1 MFRCILLLLC
11 IVVSVS
17 LDASSLR
24 VVDLRCENM
33 LTPLGVDEKTPLLSW
48 KLESE
53 KRCES
58 QSAYEIVVGT
68 DRKSLLGKG
77 KGLVWKSGKVKS
89 SESVQIKYS
98 GKKLLPFT
106 RYYWSVRCYNSE
118 GKVSDWSEISYWET
132 SMLSASDW
140 KAQWITDG
148 SVTPNKEED
157 FYKPDPS
164 PLFRKDF
171 KIDGRVKKA
180 RLYISGLGYYEVSL
194 NGEKIGDYC
203 LDPGWTSY
211 SKQVLY
217 STYDVTN
224 MLVVGRNSLGVILGN
239 GYFNPLPMKIFVP
252 LRDILRIG
260 RPCLKAQIM
269 VELENGQKVTIS
281 TDESWRTH
289 PSPVIRNNVYL
300 GEEYDARK
308 YIKGW
313 YSPLYDASLWK
324 NAVLMQNPPEG
335 ELTSQIQPPIRVLE
349 KINPKRMTETRPG
362 EFVMD
367 MGQNFAGVVGI
378 KVKGPKGTKIRIRY
392 GEDIYSDGSLN
403 VMTSVAGQQKK
414 VWNADYTTSGQPPI
428 AWQEDVYVLNGDE
441 SGEEWRPRFTFHG
454 FRYIEIT
461 GWPGRPSMDDIVGY
475 RLGADLER
483 NGSFES
489 SNDMLNKLFKV
500 MDYTFRSNVFSV
512 QSDCPAREKFGY
524 GGDMVC
530 VSPTFCWYYD
540 MSNFY
545 RKAVRDFANDQ
556 RPLGGVTETAPFNGI
571 ESLGLGDKSGPIGWQ
586 LAYGFLQQLVYR
598 FYGDNH
604 TLAKYYDSFKKQ
616 VDFISSK
623 AEDYIIDRCINDHE
637 SLEERIP
644 ALFAT
649 AHYYHH
655 VIILEEFAEL
665 LGKKADIQIY
675 SQLSENIK
683 SAFIKKYVNKG
694 DGTVGN
700 ATQASQAIALL
711 YGLVPEEEKG
721 KAFEQLLQRIKR
733 DAYHVRSGIFG
744 VNAVLNVLSSYGRND
759 VAYRMVTNPD
769 YPGWMYMLKSGA
781 TTLWETWKYS
791 DNIFSQNHPM
801 FGSVG
806 EWLFHSLG
814 GIQMT
819 SPGFK
824 TFRIKPQLVEGLD
837 WVKCNYNSSY
847 GMIKCEWKN
856 ESKMFKI
863 NVSIPVNT
871 TAELYLPANR
881 ESYISENN
889 FDVAEV
895 EGVKDVRY
903 EDGYWILKLFSGN
916 YSFERK

>member
-1 MFRCILLLLC
+1 MLRYILLSFCFFSIILN
-11 IVVSVS
+11 
-17 LDASSLR
+17 ASSLR

-33 LTPLGVDEKTPLLSW
+33 STPLGIDEKNPLLSW
-48 KLESE
+48 KLESD
-53 KRCES
+53 KRGES

-68 DRKSLLGKG
+68 DKESLLNRGKD
-77 KGLVWKSGKVKS
+77 LVWNSGKVNS
-89 SESVQIKYS
+89 SENVQVKYL
-98 GKKLLPFT
+98 GKTLSPFT
-106 RYYWSVRCYNSE
+106 RYYWSIRSYDSNGDVSE
-118 GKVSDWSEISYWET
+118 WSEISYWET
-132 SMLSASDW
+132 SMLSSSDW

-148 SVTPNKEED
+148 SVAPDKEED
-157 FYKPDPS
+157 FYKSDPS

-171 KIDGRVKKA
+171 NIDSRVKKA
-180 RLYISGLGYYEVSL
+180 RLYISGLGYYEASL
-194 NGEKIGDYC
+194 NGEKIGDHC
-203 LDPGWTSY
+203 LDPGWTAY

-217 STYDVTN
+217 STYDVTE
-224 MLVVGRNSLGVILGN
+224 LIEVGENTIGVILGN
-239 GYFNPLPMKIFVP
+239 GFFNPLPMRIFKP
-252 LRDILRIG
+252 LREILRIG
-260 RPCLKAQIM
+260 RPCLKAQLMIEM
-269 VELENGQKVTIS
+269 EDGHKVTIATDDSWS
-281 TDESWRTH
+281 TY

-313 YSPLYDASLWK
+313 NSPLYEASSWK

-335 ELTSQIQPPIRVLE
+335 KLTSQIQPPIRVLE

-414 VWNADYTTSGQPPI
+414 VWNADYTIPGQPPI
-428 AWQEDVYVLNGDE
+428 AWQEDVYILNGDE
-441 SGEEWRPRFTFHG
+441 EGEEWRPRFTFHG

-461 GWPGRPSMDDIVGY
+461 GWPGCPSIDDIVGY
-475 RLGADLER
+475 RLGSDLER
-483 NGSFES
+483 TGNFES
-489 SNDMLNKLFKV
+489 SNEMLNKLFKV

-545 RKAVRDFANDQ
+545 RKAIRDFANDQ

-598 FYGDNH
+598 FYGDNL
-604 TLAKYYDSFKKQ
+604 TLAKYYDSFKRQ

-623 AEDYIIDRCINDHE
+623 AEDYIVDRCINDHE

-655 VIILEEFAEL
+655 VIILEEFAEI

-700 ATQASQAIALL
+700 VTQASQAIALL

-721 KAFEQLLQRIKR
+721 KAFEQLLLRIER
-733 DAYHVRSGIFG
+733 DGYHVRSGIFG

-759 VAYRMVTNPD
+759 IAYRMVTNPD
-769 YPGWMYMLKSGA
+769 YPGWIHMLKSGA

-824 TFRIKPQLVEGLD
+824 TFRIKPQPTEGLD
-837 WVKCNYNSSY
+837 WVKCSYKSSY
-847 GMIKCEWKN
+847 GMIKCEWKK
-856 ESKMFKI
+856 EGDEFGI
-863 NVSIPVNT
+863 NISVPVNT
-871 TAELYLPANR
+871 IAELYIQVSPKYKLFENDIESAN
-881 ESYISENN
+881 
-889 FDVAEV
+889 V
-895 EGVKDVRY
+895 EGVISVKN
-903 EDGYWILKLFSGN
+903 DGGYRILKLKSGN
-916 YSFERK
+916 YRFMMK

>member
-1 MFRCILLLLC
+1 MFRYIILSFCLFSTVLN
-11 IVVSVS
+11 
-17 LDASSLR
+17 AASLR

-33 LTPLGVDEKTPLLSW
+33 STPLGIDGKNPMLSW
-48 KLESE
+48 KLESD
-53 KRCES
+53 KRGES

-68 DRKSLLGKG
+68 DKESLLDKG
-77 KGLVWKSGKVKS
+77 RGLVWKSGKVKS
-89 SESVQIKYS
+89 SESLQIKYS

-106 RYYWSVRCYNSE
+106 RYYWSVRCYDSE
-118 GKVSDWSEISYWET
+118 GEVSDWSDVSYWET

-148 SVTPNKEED
+148 SVAPEKEED

-171 KIDGRVKKA
+171 RIDGRVKRA
-180 RLYISGLGYYEVSL
+180 RLYISGLGYYEASL
-194 NGEKIGDYC
+194 NGEKIGDHC
-203 LDPGWTSY
+203 LDPGWTAY

-217 STYDVTN
+217 STYDVTE
-224 MLVVGRNSLGVILGN
+224 LVEAGDNSIGVMLGN
-239 GYFNPLPMKIFVP
+239 GFFNPLPMRIFKP
-252 LRDILRIG
+252 LREMLRIG
-260 RPCLKAQIM
+260 RPCLKAQLM
-269 VELENGQKVTIS
+269 VEMENGRKITVT
-281 TDESWRTH
+281 TDESWKTH
-289 PSPVIRNNVYL
+289 PSPVMRNNVYL
-300 GEEYDARK
+300 GEEYDARE
-308 YIKGW
+308 YIKDW
-313 YSPLYDASLWK
+313 DSPRYNASSWK

-349 KINPKRMTETRPG
+349 KISPKRMTETRPG

-392 GEDIYSDGSLN
+392 GEDVYTDGSLN
-403 VMTSVAGQQKK
+403 VMTSVAGQQKR
-414 VWNADYTTSGQPPI
+414 VWNADYTAPGQPPV

-441 SGEEWRPRFTFHG
+441 NGEEWRPRFTFHG

-461 GWPGRPSMDDIVGY
+461 GWPGRPSMDDVTGY
-475 RLGADLER
+475 RLGSDLER
-483 NGSFES
+483 TGYFES
-489 SNDMLNKLFKV
+489 SDEMLNKLFKV

-545 RKAVRDFANDQ
+545 RKAIRDFANDQ
-556 RPLGGVTETAPFNGI
+556 RPLGGMTETAPFNGI
-571 ESLGLGDKSGPIGWQ
+571 ADSGLGDNSGPIGWQ

-598 FYGDNH
+598 FYGDDN
-604 TLAKYYDSFKKQ
+604 TLEKYYDSFKKQ
-616 VDFISSK
+616 VDFISSN

-655 VIILEEFAEL
+655 VIILEEFSGL
-665 LGKKADIQIY
+665 LGKKTEAEYY
-675 SQLSENIK
+675 SRLSENIK
-683 SAFIKKYVNKG
+683 SAFIKKFVNTG

-711 YGLVPEEEKG
+711 YCLVPENEKD
-721 KAFEQLLQRIKR
+721 KALDRLLQIIER
-733 DAYHVRSGIFG
+733 DGYHVRSGIFG

-769 YPGWMYMLKSGA
+769 FPGWMHMLKSGA

-791 DNIFSQNHPM
+791 DNVFSQNHPM

-806 EWLFHSLG
+806 EWMFHSLG

-819 SPGFK
+819 SPGFR
-824 TFRIKPQLVEGLD
+824 TFRIKPQPAEGLD
-837 WVKCNYNSSY
+837 WVKCSYDSSY
-847 GMIKCEWKN
+847 GKIRSEWKKSE
-856 ESKMFKI
+856 ESFLMKI
-863 NVSIPVNT
+863 EIPVNT
-871 TAELYLPANR
+871 VADIYVPVK
-881 ESYISENN
+881 ENN
-889 FDVAEV
+889 RISLNDEDVNSCKY
-895 EGVKDVRY
+895 VKNIAY
-903 EDGYWILKLFSGN
+903 MDGYAIIKVESGL
-916 YSFERK
+916 YDIKVYK

>member
-1 MFRCILLLLC
+1 MFKYILLSFCLLC
-11 IVVSVS
+11 ASVH
-17 LDASSLR
+17 ATSLR

-33 LTPLGVDEKTPLLSW
+33 VAPLGIDERNPLLSW
-48 KLESE
+48 KLESDQ
-53 KRCES
+53 RGAS

-68 DRKSLLGKG
+68 DEEILAKG
-77 KGLVWKSGKVKS
+77 KGLVWNSGKVKS
-89 SESVQIKYS
+89 CESVQIKYS

-106 RYYWSVRCYNSE
+106 RYYWRVRSYDSE
-118 GKVSDWSEISYWET
+118 GIASDWSEVSFWET

-140 KAQWITDG
+140 KAKWITDG
-148 SVTPNKEED
+148 SVAPAKEED

-171 KIDGRVKKA
+171 CLDGRVRKA
-180 RLYISGLGYYEVSL
+180 RLYISGLGYYEASL
-194 NGEKIGDYC
+194 NGERIGDRC
-203 LDPGWTSY
+203 LDPGWTAY

-217 STYDVTN
+217 TTYDVTD
-224 MLVVGRNSLGVILGN
+224 MLHEGKNSVGVMLGN
-239 GYFNPLPMKIFVP
+239 GFFNPLPMRIFKP
-252 LRDILRIG
+252 LREMLRVG
-260 RPCLKAQIM
+260 RPCLKAQLM
-269 VELENGQKVTIS
+269 VDMENGRRIVIV
-281 TDESWRTH
+281 TDESWKTH
-289 PSPVIRNNVYL
+289 PSPVVRNNVYL
-300 GEEYDARK
+300 GEEYDARE
-308 YIKGW
+308 YIAGW
-313 YSPLYDASLWK
+313 DCPEYDASSWK
-324 NAVLMQNPPEG
+324 KASLMQNPPEG
-335 ELTSQIQPPIRVLE
+335 ELTSQIQPPIRILE
-349 KINPKRMTETRPG
+349 QIKPKRMTETRPG

-392 GEDIYSDGSLN
+392 GEDVYSDGSLN

-414 VWNADYTTSGQPPI
+414 VWDADYRVPGQPPI
-428 AWQEDVYVLNGDE
+428 AWQEDVYILKGDE
-441 SGEEWRPRFTFHG
+441 KGEEWRPKFTFHG

-461 GWPGRPSMDDIVGY
+461 GWPGRPSLDDIIGY

-483 NGSFES
+483 TGSFEC
-489 SNDMLNKLFKV
+489 SNEMFNQLFTV

-545 RKAVRDFANDQ
+545 RKAIRDFANDQ

-571 ESLGLGDKSGPIGWQ
+571 ADFGLGDNSGPIGWQ

-598 FYGDNH
+598 FYADGN
-604 TLAKYYDSFKKQ
+604 TLTKYYDSFKKQ
-616 VDFISSK
+616 VDFISSQ
-623 AEDYIIDRCINDHE
+623 AEDYLIEQCINDHE

-655 VIILEEFAEL
+655 VMILKEFSEL
-665 LGKKADIQIY
+665 LGKKSEVETY
-675 SQLSENIK
+675 SRLSENIR
-683 SAFIKKYVNKG
+683 SAFIKRFVNTG
-694 DGTVGN
+694 DGKVGN
-700 ATQASQAIALL
+700 VTQASQAIALL
-711 YGLVPEEEKG
+711 YGLVPKEEEEK
-721 KAFEQLLQRIKR
+721 ALDRLLQLIER
-733 DAYHVRSGIFG
+733 DGYHVRSGIFG

-759 VAYRMVTNPD
+759 VAYRMVNNPD
-769 YPGWMYMLKSGA
+769 FPGWIYMLKSGA

-824 TFRIKPQLVEGLD
+824 TFRIKPQPAEGLE
-837 WVKCNYNSSY
+837 WVKCSYDSSY
-847 GMIKCEWKN
+847 GKIESEWKKDKD
-856 ESKMFKI
+856 SFVMKI
-863 NVSIPVNT
+863 SVPVNT
-871 TAELYLPANR
+871 IAEIYVPVK
-881 ESYISENN
+881 ENDCVRLN
-889 FDVAEV
+889 GEDVKNSKNILHV
-895 EGVKDVRY
+895 TYQKDATIIKVA
-903 EDGYWILKLFSGN
+903 SGFYDVN
-916 YSFERK
+916 VMN